1 MSNLRSA
8 KDCKIRINHI
18 NHTTWRCFAGK
29 IGLNAKRH
37 GSAET
42 ELGRSR
48 SYGRTLR
55 ALGTALAWIGLGC
68 FIPKAPVQ
76 AAPEIVTQ
84 AKQAMI
90 EVDALDTQ
98 GNLLKTGSAFFVD
111 GHGMAVT
118 NQHVVQG
125 AARIVGMSGSGEHYS
140 CERVFYA
147 PSGLDL
153 AVLKFAGVQKPYLVL
168 GSSQSAIEGERV
180 WIIGN
185 PGGLPGTDS
194 AGEISAFLN
203 HGQLIQITGP
213 LWPGSSG
220 SPVLDQSGKVIGVAV
235 GPQLDGQT
243 LNFAIPA
250 QFVSAA
256 LAAARTGNTGATAVA
271 ATPPASTPPASAP
284 PVSAAAPVPETE
296 VAETRIGRFLQ
307 EFMRSW
313 NSGTGVSDISFY
325 ADRARY
331 GGRKVP
337 RSVIAREE
345 AAYNAR
351 WPKRR
356 FWLISAPMIE
366 TVNGSVHRVH
376 LRAGFAV
383 GDGKQDVT
391 GEASYQIDL
400 APAGNT
406 FQVVGLDEK
415 ITRRD
420 SSRSRTTSR

>member
-1 MSNLRSA
+1 
-8 KDCKIRINHI
+8 
-18 NHTTWRCFAGK
+18 
-29 IGLNAKRH
+29 
-37 GSAET
+37 
-42 ELGRSR
+42 
-48 SYGRTLR
+48 LR
-55 ALGTALAWIGLGC
+55 ALGTVLAWIGVCCLSPTSRAETGS
-68 FIPKAPVQ
+68 
-76 AAPEIVTQ
+76 EIVTQ

-90 EVDALDTQ
+90 EVDALDAQ

-111 GHGMAVT
+111 GHGLAVT

-125 AARIVGMSGSGEHYS
+125 AARIVGVSGGGEHYP

-203 HGQLIQITGP
+203 QGQLIQITGP

-220 SPVLDQSGKVIGVAV
+220 SPVLDQNGKVIGVAV

-250 QFVSAA
+250 EFVSAA
-256 LAAARTGNTGATAVA
+256 LSAARTRNEDDHSA
-271 ATPPASTPPASAP
+271 AAAPPASTRPASTPPTSTRPASTPPTVAP
-284 PVSAAAPVPETE
+284 ASTPTVVPETTG
-296 VAETRIGRFLQ
+296 AEARIGRFLQ

-313 NSGTGVSDISFY
+313 NSGTGISDVDFY

-331 GGRKVP
+331 DGRKVP

-356 FWLISAPMIE
+356 FWLINSPTVE
-366 TVNGSVHRVH
+366 TVDGSVHRVR

-383 GDGKQDVT
+383 GDGKRYVT

-400 APAGNT
+400 EAAGDT
-406 FQVVGLDEK
+406 FQVVGLDEQ
-415 ITRRD
+415 ITKRD
-420 SSRSRTTSR
+420 SSPHSGR